1 MAVLVVVVVGV
12 DDSVNARNDES
23 IVGDAAGDDLMTWLR
38 PLIRDRL
45 RREGGDVGGFEK
57 G

>member
-1 MAVLVVVVVGV
+1 MAVLVVVDDV

-23 IVGDAAGDDLMTWLR
+23 IVGHAAGDDLMTWLR

-45 RREGGDVGGFEK
+45 RRKGGDVGGFEK

>member
-1 MAVLVVVVVGV
+1 VAVLVVVVDV
-12 DDSVNARNDES
+12 DDSVNARKDES